1 MLFLFLCKTINTSEG
16 RQLFFTYV
24 VCYVSKV
31 LKGWCWHFCQGYKAL
46 VLHILSIGVKIEKL
60 HWPAAAT
67 HYLRGQETMGR
78 RLEKNKLHCWQ
89 ETRKWSLIWLLFA
102 GGFCEHHTLCTF
114 SARLN
119 GTMSALTQPE
129 MEIFSIY
136 NHTILPNRKL

>member
-1 MLFLFLCKTINTSEG
+1 MLFLFPCKTTLTGEDIFY
-16 RQLFFTYV
+16 RYV
-24 VCYVSKV
+24 FKVSK
-31 LKGWCWHFCQGYKAL
+31 GCQGYKAL

-60 HWPAAAT
+60 YWAAAAT

-119 GTMSALTQPE
+119 GTMSALIQPK
-129 MEIFSIY
+129 MEIFSY
-136 NHTILPNRKL
+136 NNHPCLGKVKIHRWEWCAKCT